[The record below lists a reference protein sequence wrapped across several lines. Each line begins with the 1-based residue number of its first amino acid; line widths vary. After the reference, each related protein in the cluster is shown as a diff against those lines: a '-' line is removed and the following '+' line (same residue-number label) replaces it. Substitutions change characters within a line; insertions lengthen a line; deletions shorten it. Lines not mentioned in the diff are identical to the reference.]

1 MKNDVFIKS
10 FNIPDELKHDHSDE
24 SINKMREGINL
35 LNLLLGDSAHNKC
48 MDHVVTYAELNI
60 RFLFAANLLS
70 DRSILKEAL
79 DMFIENIVK
88 LFLKEKV
95 HE

>member
-1 MKNDVFIKS
+1 MRNDAFIKS
-10 FNIPDELKHDHSDE
+10 FNIPEELKHDHSDE

-35 LNLLLGDSAHNKC
+35 LNLFLSDSAHNKC
-48 MDHVVTYAELNI
+48 IEHIVTYAELNI
-60 RFLFAANLLS
+60 RFLFFANLLS
-70 DRSILKEAL
+70 DRKILKEAL

-95 HE
+95 YE

>member
-1 MKNDVFIKS
+1 MNNRVFIAH
-10 FNIPDELKHDHSDE
+10 FNIPDELKHDHSEE
-24 SINKMREGINL
+24 SINKMREGIKI
-35 LNLLLGDSAHNKC
+35 LNELLGDFAHNKC
-48 MDHVVTYAELNI
+48 MDHVITYAELNI

-70 DRSILKEAL
+70 DRTILKEAL